1 MDVETNYSNNNLLT
15 LDVKQLN
22 KIMKLNYFYTLKA
35 LWDDY
40 RRMFRLKKKLSG
52 KKYIAF
58 CFKIAVMAPL
68 TRVERAKLY
77 RKKKIEKVCE
87 REALRKKLQTDE
99 SIQSRKEKPRLLKE
113 RLYKEEYRKE

>member
-1 MDVETNYSNNNLLT
+1 MY
-15 LDVKQLN
+15 
-22 KIMKLNYFYTLKA
+22 
-35 LWDDY
+35 Y

-113 RLYKEEYRKE
+113 RLYKQEYRKE